1 MISALRI
8 LLLALLLALPAAA
21 QETVGPDYDA
31 WEQTAARADEIL
43 ADGTATDA
51 QLSDLRAQIVKARN
65 EFVAAQG
72 ANADQIET
80 LRNQIAALGPAPAE
94 GESEDATIA
103 ARRAEL
109 NERLARLQAPG
120 ITAGEAAS
128 HADGVIRKIDR
139 ITRDRQAD
147 KLLRLSPSAANPV
160 NWPAAVSLLRWMGVW
175 IYEETVWRFTRP
187 INFET
192 LRNNAPLIVGLLIV
206 AGLLLA
212 RGGRWMGWLNEWLLT
227 KTAMRGRE
235 LISGV
240 VSIGQVVLPVIGAG
254 LLTTA
259 LSSTA
264 FFGPIMLRLFEL
276 MPIVLLII
284 LQAWWLGGRVFPTRP
299 GVSSALNL
307 AEEGRTEGRFHAVM
321 LGLATGIQ
329 VLLIDWIV
337 PRAQDY
343 LGGAGNV
350 SADKAQE
357 VAQRA
362 DAAISVLQVP
372 LQIFAALVLFRMGQL
387 LRKQGSLRREQDDDT
402 AFRYK
407 LLHWVGNVAIVI
419 GVCAPVL
426 GVIGYVSAANALIWP
441 AILSLGLLALVAV
454 IQSFLAEFYVVL
466 GRGDE
471 TRREGLVPVLAGFVL
486 TLAAMPV
493 LALIWGARIE
503 DLAELWT
510 SFRTGVSFGGVRI
523 SPSVFLTFAVVFAIG
538 YMVTRLLQGALKS
551 SILPKTTID
560 KGGQNAIISG
570 LGYVGIFLAAL
581 LAISSAGIDLS
592 SLAIVAGA
600 LSVGIGFGLQNIVSN
615 FVSGIILLIE
625 RPISEGDWIEVGTQQ
640 GVVRAISVRSTRIE
654 TFDRAEVIVP
664 NADLISGQVTNWT
677 RGNKTGRVIVPV
689 GVAYGSDTHRIEAI
703 LREIAENHPL
713 VMMNPEPRALFVGF
727 GADSL
732 NFEIRAILSD
742 VNFKMQ
748 VLSDMNHQIAA
759 RFTEE
764 GIEIP
769 FAQRDIWLRNP
780 EALRPAPAARGPAA
794 PGGAVLPPAAAA
806 PEPGEGIART
816 APGPS
821 DYPMRERPVP
831 LARDDADDG
840 DDGDGEST
848 T

>member
-8 LLLALLLALPAAA
+8 LLLALFLALPAAA
-21 QETVGPDYDA
+21 QEAAAPDYDA
-31 WEQTAARADEIL
+31 WEQTAAHADEII
-43 ADGTATDA
+43 ADSAATDA
-51 QLSDLRAQIVKARN
+51 QLSDLRARIVKARN

-147 KLLRLSPSAANPV
+147 KLLRLSPSVANPV

-276 MPIVLLII
+276 MPIVLLIV

-372 LQIFAALVLFRMGQL
+372 LQIFAALVLFRVGQL

>member
-160 NWPAAVSLLRWMGVW
+160 NWPAAVSLFRWMGVW

-240 VSIGQVVLPVIGAG
+240 VSIGQVVLPVIGAV

-321 LGLATGIQ
+321 LGLATGLQ

-387 LRKQGSLRREQDDDT
+387 LRKQGSLRREQDEDT

-407 LLHWVGNVAIVI
+407 LLHWVGYAAIVI
-419 GVCAPVL
+419 GICAPVL

-454 IQSFLAEFYVVL
+454 IQSFLAELYVMF

-486 TLAAMPV
+486 MLAAMPI

-503 DLAELWT
+503 DMAELWT

-523 SPSVFLTFAVVFAIG
+523 SPTVFLTFAVVFAIG

-615 FVSGIILLIE
+615 FV
-625 RPISEGDWIEVGTQQ
+625 
-640 GVVRAISVRSTRIE
+640 
-654 TFDRAEVIVP
+654 
-664 NADLISGQVTNWT
+664 
-677 RGNKTGRVIVPV
+677 
-689 GVAYGSDTHRIEAI
+689 
-703 LREIAENHPL
+703 
-713 VMMNPEPRALFVGF
+713 
-727 GADSL
+727 
-732 NFEIRAILSD
+732 
-742 VNFKMQ
+742 
-748 VLSDMNHQIAA
+748 
-759 RFTEE
+759 
-764 GIEIP
+764 
-769 FAQRDIWLRNP
+769 
-780 EALRPAPAARGPAA
+780 
-794 PGGAVLPPAAAA
+794 
-806 PEPGEGIART
+806 
-816 APGPS
+816 
-821 DYPMRERPVP
+821 
-831 LARDDADDG
+831 
-840 DDGDGEST
+840 
-848 T
+848 